1 LKASVFVV
9 LLCRLLF
16 ATAASNAA
24 ELSDDGT
31 MAAALVA
38 AYPDFISAGDHG
50 ELRWRDGTT
59 LPWGTSRQFDGVPAN
74 VRDATLREQ
83 LYYLYPLAPWSGSLL
98 PDDDPG
104 RLRNQDFFFR
114 MYGDCRKGEV
124 QRRLRTVIW
133 LRNTAPQ
140 RIQVTTINGIDK
152 AVENLSAEIE
162 QLPPRL
168 RVAATRLSG
177 GFVCRAISG
186 TNSRSMHGY
195 GAAIDLRTSVGRYW
209 RWSGLKPA
217 ARKFNLVP
225 EQIVS
230 LFEKYGFIWGGKWY
244 HVDGLHFEYRPELI
258 EYSKRAGSVKAD
270 YLEEHPL

>member
-1 LKASVFVV
+1 LF
-9 LLCRLLF
+9 CRLLF
-16 ATAASNAA
+16 ATSASNADESSA
-24 ELSDDGT
+24 NH
-31 MAAALVA
+31 MAAALAA
-38 AYPDFISAGDHG
+38 AYPDFISADDHDQ
-50 ELRWRDGTT
+50 LRWRDGAA
-59 LPWGTSRQFDGVPAN
+59 LPWGGSRQFDGVPAH

-83 LYYLYPLAPWSGSLL
+83 FYYAYPLAPWNGSLL
-98 PDDDPG
+98 PNEDPG
-104 RLRNQDFFFR
+104 RLRNQDFFIK
-114 MYGDCRKGEV
+114 MYGDCRRGEV
-124 QRRLRTVIW
+124 QRRLRTVTW

-140 RIQVTTINGIDK
+140 RLQVTTINGIDK

-162 QLPPRL
+162 QLPPSL
-168 RVAATRLSG
+168 RVAAIGLSG
-177 GFVCRAISG
+177 SFACRAISG

-244 HVDGLHFEYRPELI
+244 HVDSLHFEYRPELI
-258 EYSKRAGSVKAD
+258 EYSKRAGSVKED
-270 YLEEHPL
+270 YFEEHPL